1 MGLLT
6 DPSVVHQRKYFAKVL
21 IKYGRRI
28 CFFLYLAGVIW
39 FCCLAH
45 NDLNTATYFS
55 ENALLP
61 GLVYSEIRTSELS
74 NNARQLLDDLNAERE
89 KHTTDTPHAF
99 LLAKMKKIGLDTYSH
114 NFTLNYPLGSR
125 KVFEGKN
132 VYGILRAPRIASTEA
147 IVITVPY
154 RAPNSVHPE
163 VTYGVPLILAFAEF
177 ARKQKYWAK
186 DIIFLITEQEQL
198 GMQAWLEAYHGY
210 DDNTVLRSG
219 SLDARAG
226 QIQAAINLEV
236 QDFDV
241 QEINIKLEGLN
252 GQLPNLDLHNLVQKL
267 SHKQNI
273 LTGYKVS
280 GEGRRGFTYDE
291 RLMNLLAMVFSQASG
306 VPTGLSFFISIF
318 SLLKNIFFVLGN
330 HGLFHKYG
338 IEAVTLECIKS
349 PSTTDSR
356 RRNGIISLLKIVE
369 GISRSLNNLLERFHQ
384 SYFFYLIVAYDRF
397 VSIGDYIWSIALMAG
412 ALLIKSFIMW
422 LQLNLPEESD
432 DDHSSKKKVISK
444 DISFDYIKVGTVII
458 LAHVCGVLTSYL
470 PFVEQWNQFIYEHD
484 LPTTKGVYYALQL
497 GNAIGLL
504 IPCFIRLK
512 KEAAEVL
519 HIALLLELGTALIA
533 ISMVNFSLGFLI
545 SLAVVPFVLL
555 LDPILMTKTTL
566 RNILSRALYLIIH
579 PLFLVYLTVA
589 TLTLFQFSELNI
601 LSILHRAYTATLDG
615 ITYSVVDSVIYG
627 NFIFALITLIFFP
640 TWTMLFTTLSID
652 HKLDLNEKTK
662 KEK

>member
-1 MGLLT
+1 MSFT
-6 DPSVVHQRKYFAKVL
+6 
-21 IKYGRRI
+21 
-28 CFFLYLAGVIW
+28 
-39 FCCLAH
+39 
-45 NDLNTATYFS
+45 
-55 ENALLP
+55 
-61 GLVYSEIRTSELS
+61 GLVYSEIRTSELT
-74 NNARQLLDDLNAERE
+74 NTARQLLDDLNAERE

-99 LLAKMKKIGLDTYSH
+99 LLAKMKKIGLDTYTH

-125 KVFEGKN
+125 KVYEGKN

-210 DDNTVLRSG
+210 DDNSVLRSG

-241 QEINIKLEGLN
+241 QQINIKLEGLN

-267 SHKQNI
+267 SHKQSI

-280 GEGRRGFTYDE
+280 GDGRRGFSYEE
-291 RLMNLLAMVFSQASG
+291 RLMNLFSMVFSQASG
-306 VPTGLSFFISIF
+306 VPT
-318 SLLKNIFFVLGN
+318 GN

-338 IEAVTLECIKS
+338 IEAVTLECIKA
-349 PSTTDSR
+349 PSSTDSR
-356 RRNGIISLLKIVE
+356 RRNGIVSLLKIVE
-369 GISRSLNNLLERFHQ
+369 GITRSLNNLLERFHQ

-422 LQLNLPEESD
+422 LQLNLPEESEEEA
-432 DDHSSKKKVISK
+432 KRKEKVVRK
-444 DISFDYIKVGTVII
+444 EISFDYLKVGTVII
-458 LAHVCGVLTSYL
+458 LAHVSGVLTSYL
-470 PFVEQWNQFIYEHD
+470 PFVEKWNQLIYEYH
-484 LPTTKGVYYALQL
+484 LPTVKGVYYALQI
-497 GNAIGLL
+497 GNAIGLI

-512 KEAAEVL
+512 KEAAELL

-533 ISMVNFSLGFLI
+533 ISMVNFSLGFLL
-545 SLAVVPFVLL
+545 SLVIVPFVLM
-555 LDPILMTKTTL
+555 LDPIWMTQTTIK
-566 RNILSRALYLIIH
+566 NVLSRGLYLLIH
-579 PLFLVYLTVA
+579 PLFLVYATVT
-589 TLTLFQFSELNI
+589 TLTFVQFSELSV
-601 LSILHRAYTATLDG
+601 LSILHRAYNATLDG
-615 ITYSVVDSVIYG
+615 LTYSVVDSVIYG
-627 NFIFALITLIFFP
+627 NFLFALVSLIFFP
-640 TWTMLFTTLSID
+640 AWIMLFTTLSVERQQPPKD
-652 HKLDLNEKTK
+652 KQK
-662 KEK
+662 KEQ